1 MGADWRRVALIGAF
15 VIVGL
20 AWIQL
25 GRVPADSASTS
36 LFVSP
41 RVGSSAPDF
50 TLARSDG
57 ETVTLSDLQGQAVIL
72 NFWATWCAP
81 CRAEMPALE
90 RVYQAG
96 QDKGLV
102 VLGVNQ
108 MEPKE
113 RVERFLA
120 EMKVTFPIVLDFDA
134 EVGRIYRVYAMPT
147 TYFIDRQGVIR
158 DVVIG
163 GPLSEALL
171 QSKVGALLG
180 E

>member
-1 MGADWRRVALIGAF
+1 MESDWKRIVLIGAF

-25 GRVPADSASTS
+25 GRAPADSASAPRS
-36 LFVSP
+36 VSP
-41 RVGSSAPDF
+41 RVGFLAPDF
-50 TLARSDG
+50 TLDRSDG
-57 ETVTLSDLQGQAVIL
+57 KTVTLSDLQGQAVVL

-90 RVYQAG
+90 RVYQA
-96 QDKGLV
+96 QRDDGLV
-102 VLGVNQ
+102 ILGVNQ

-120 EMKVTFPIVLDFDA
+120 ETGVTFPIALDPDA
-134 EVGRIYRVYAMPT
+134 EVGRIYRVHAMPT

-158 DVVIG
+158 DVIIG

-171 QSKVGALLG
+171 HSKISALMG